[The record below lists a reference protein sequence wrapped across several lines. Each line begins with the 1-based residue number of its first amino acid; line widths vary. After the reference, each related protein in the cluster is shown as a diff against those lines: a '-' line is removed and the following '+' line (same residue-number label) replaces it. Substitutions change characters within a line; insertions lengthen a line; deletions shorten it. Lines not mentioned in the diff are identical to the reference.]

1 MPMAG
6 ATWIAAQVA
15 PRRLGR
21 GEVDEEN
28 ATAAHDFPFSSH
40 EFRQMTANT
49 ELVACDTYWHELN
62 ESCQHQIGPVTGS
75 AVLRNLRSTD
85 NPRRWL

>member
-6 ATWIAAQVA
+6 AAWSAADA
-15 PRRLGR
+15 LSRRVRR

-40 EFRQMTANT
+40 EFRRMTANA

-62 ESCQHQIGPVTGS
+62 ESVNTK
-75 AVLRNLRSTD
+75 
-85 NPRRWL
+85 

>member
-1 MPMAG
+1 MAG
-6 ATWIAAQVA
+6 TASIAADA
-15 PRRLGR
+15 LSRRVRR

-62 ESCQHQIGPVTGS
+62 ESCQHQIGLAAGS

-85 NPRRWL
+85 NPRHWL